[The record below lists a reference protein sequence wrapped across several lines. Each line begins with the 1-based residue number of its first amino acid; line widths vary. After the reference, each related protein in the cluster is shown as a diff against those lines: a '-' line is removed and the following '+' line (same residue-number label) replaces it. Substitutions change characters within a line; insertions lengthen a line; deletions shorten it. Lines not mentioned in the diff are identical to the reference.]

1 MKLRI
6 TIQGK
11 SYDVDV
17 QVLDQG
23 GTAVAAPPSS
33 STPAHAAPAGGLEPC
48 VSPIAGTVTQV
59 SVGPGDS
66 VAANQVLLVMEAMK
80 METNIS
86 ASGAGVVKAV
96 LVSVGDAVT
105 QGDVLVEFE

>member
-17 QVLDQG
+17 EVLDQG
-23 GTAVAAPPSS
+23 GTAVASQPAAASSAAPPS
-33 STPAHAAPAGGLEPC
+33 GGLEPC
-48 VSPIAGTVTQV
+48 TSPIAGTVTQV
-59 SVGPGDS
+59 NVGPGDAVS
-66 VAANQVLLVMEAMK
+66 ANQVLLVMEAMK

-86 ASGAGVVKAV
+86 SAGAGVVRS
-96 LVSVGDAVT
+96 VSVAVGDSVT

>member
-23 GTAVAAPPSS
+23 GPAVAPPASSATAVAGS
-33 STPAHAAPAGGLEPC
+33 AGGLEPC
-48 VSPIAGTVTQV
+48 VSPIAGTVTQI